1 LRENIAVL
9 VKKYPTSEWVVCQ
22 IVSPNFFAS
31 ATSPKARDYHEN
43 LRNTQVRPVPIKKAA
58 SVILTAL

>member
-31 ATSPKARDYHEN
+31 ATSPKARVCHEN
-43 LRNTQVRPVPIKKAA
+43 LRNTQVRPVPIRKGCK
-58 SVILTAL
+58 V